1 MYVFYDVNV
10 FEEGVI
16 REWLDEVREAVLWYL
31 GRSHRSRRAQ
41 QGPGGGAGDGRT
53 GRGEGVRAK
62 L

>member
-1 MYVFYDVNV
+1 MYAFYDANV
-10 FEEGVI
+10 FEKGVI

-31 GRSHRSRRAQ
+31 GRSHRSRRAR
-41 QGPGGGAGDGRT
+41 GGAGDGRT